1 MNERIPRPTEQE
13 RRRAIQTIV
22 ARGLVRP
29 RRRPPLGVLFF
40 GVEDSALLA
49 GLIFGLCLLP
59 AAGAAQILPGAA
71 ALPGEPPPM
80 AGLVPI
86 LFLLSPVLYA
96 ALQVLTAWKETAQG
110 TLEWKRCCRI
120 SHRELLAWRTLVFGG
135 VSAAACLPADLLLW
149 QAAGRE
155 SSLLWMLGTSLAS
168 LFLYAALTLAWRN
181 RPPAAPLLL
190 WGALGAVLAVWK
202 PGAALLYRAPA
213 LLLLAAAAGS
223 AAYSVSRLVQTEK
236 GACYGIVR

>member
-59 AAGAAQILPGAA
+59 AVGAAKLLPGMAA
-71 ALPGEPPPM
+71 MPGEPPPM
-80 AGLVPI
+80 AGLAPL

-96 ALQVLTAWKETAQG
+96 ALQVLTTWKETAQG
-110 TLEWKRCCRI
+110 TLEWKSCCRI
-120 SHRELLAWRTLVFGG
+120 SHRELLAWRTLAFGG
-135 VSAAACLPADLLLW
+135 VSAAACLPVDLLLW
-149 QAAGRE
+149 QVTGRE
-155 SSLLWMLGTSLAS
+155 SSLLWMLGTSFAS
-168 LFLYAALTLAWRN
+168 LFLYAALTLAR
-181 RPPAAPLLL
+181 RDHSLIFPLLL
-190 WGALGAVLAVWK
+190 WGALGGVLTVWK
-202 PGAALLYRAPA
+202 HGAALLYRAPA
-213 LLLLAAAAGS
+213 LLLLAAAAGG
-223 AAYSVSRLVQTEK
+223 AAYSVSRLYQTEK
-236 GACYGIVR
+236 GARYGIVR